1 MSRGSCWPDLPQR
14 TPATCDYSQHT
25 AAPSKSISP
34 RYRNSCRSSSLLSPY
49 NSSLISLPSISC
61 ALRRHPTHLNLG
73 SGFSEPLIPLHFLLT
88 HASSHHRRLHFYQFL
103 QDRQHRGPLQTS
115 SIGPQSLQ
123 MLEFLYFTC
132 SYVGISS
139 KPRLPWLPPSIA
151 VPPWTRQCPSGLL
164 HIAALI
170 VHQFKTLL
178 IEPLA
183 GR

>member
-1 MSRGSCWPDLPQR
+1 MVSRGSCWPDLPQR

-34 RYRNSCRSSSLLSPY
+34 RYRNSWRSSSLLSPY

-61 ALRRHPTHLNLG
+61 ALIRHPTHLNLG

-88 HASSHHRRLHFYQFL
+88 NASNHHRRLHFYQFL

-132 SYVGISS
+132 SYVEISS
-139 KPRLPWLPPSIA
+139 KPCLP
-151 VPPWTRQCPSGLL
+151 
-164 HIAALI
+164 
-170 VHQFKTLL
+170 
-178 IEPLA
+178 
-183 GR
+183 